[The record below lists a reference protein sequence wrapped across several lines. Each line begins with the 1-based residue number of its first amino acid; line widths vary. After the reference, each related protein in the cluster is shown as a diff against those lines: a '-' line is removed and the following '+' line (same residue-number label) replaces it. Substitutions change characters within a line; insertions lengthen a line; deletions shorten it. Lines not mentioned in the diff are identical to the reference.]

1 MSKQLF
7 KVQSFKAQSF
17 KVKLAA
23 TFFGLLLLA
32 TGAFAVQEGVT
43 RRVRFARGRTTT
55 TLKNSVVRGTRDRY
69 LIGARAGQKLTVSI
83 NSVERNAAF
92 TIYAP
97 SNDTLE
103 GTSESQE
110 VKSWSGKLPES
121 GDYVIEV
128 GGTRG
133 NATYTLKVAIR

>member
-1 MSKQLF
+1 MFKRSF
-7 KVQSFKAQSF
+7 KVQSF

-32 TGAFAVQEGVT
+32 NGAFAVQEGVT
-43 RRVRFARGRTTT
+43 KRVRFARGRTTA

-69 LIGARAGQKLTVSI
+69 LIEARAGQKMTVSI
-83 NSVERNAAF
+83 ASVERNAVF
-92 TIYAP
+92 TIHAP
-97 SNDTLE
+97 SHDTLAGAGE
-103 GTSESQE
+103 MHEARN
-110 VKSWSGKLPES
+110 WSGKLPES